1 MTFDNATVTYDP
13 SYPNASIL
21 LCPSSCYTMRYLT
34 NQDEY
39 PIFGNETYSGNSLV
53 CKSAMHDGRVAPWI
67 GENSPILI
75 QNISLQLSIFP
86 SALRNG
92 ILSAK
97 STSSSYNTY
106 RFANNRINETSIIDI
121 AIEHR
126 GFLYTQNKESSIT
139 CRSKNDLVSIEP
151 INIDNGWKH
160 WIENRLKYFTFPWN
174 MTRDQALTFCSNN
187 NATLMYWFNTTEQDI
202 LQNVILTTIHQLFR
216 YQRNTAGNDTLTF
229 FIGLKRINR
238 LQQWESN
245 VRNVNEERFD
255 INVNSLNNDDDYC
268 TIIQSSGGNPQSFG
282 IYSHRCDNQYI
293 SGYPLCR
300 IIPSL
305 IDQQH
310 DFIYRLES
318 DSQSGNLT
326 GVIDYCSEL
335 GGYPIYANNAYEWQ
349 LIQEIML
356 KDSNFKSDYVYTGL
370 ISQSK
375 QVNNAYWMPKNIS
388 YNNSLNYIWFA
399 SSRGSD
405 RIAFH
410 LSKARDES
418 YYGLYDINP
427 YTNLNNLR
435 FCRKN
440 DIKQMIKQSSSC
452 QYKQCTSKCI
462 NITLPSQSDDSRFG
476 FYGCFSKNS
485 LASTVYTQSFPL
497 DGDFIRPVLPM
508 EYSVGIRRSS
518 NDSLTFSFNQVDKD
532 LRYDCYEY
540 INVDKSSTLD
550 DTIRL
555 NCDSSN
561 TNNKTISGIRIKKDF
576 NGLFSIGLRER
587 RLSAHHTR
595 FIDYQDSGS
604 RCSSQGIYHPY
615 INQCICGPGFY
626 GDQCQYSCP
635 SGYYGQDC
643 DYHCSGDDDYCQG
656 LLICLVDP
664 YGCSCYSGWYGTN
677 CNISC
682 PSDRYGPDC
691 SYRCSCQSCNRFT
704 GACNCLGTECYQG
717 RYSRNELDSRCSSS
731 SPNLALLISVPI
743 VGAVVVAA
751 IIGGLI
757 YWRKRRSADEENLFQ
772 NSGVRFSSDSYP
784 ASYEQN
790 PYQRD
795 YNNILSERL

>member
-1 MTFDNATVTYDP
+1 MDVDCYSSFIFYLIFIFINTFSIINGQFYLSRICFMTFDNATVTYDP

-349 LIQEIML
+349 LIQ
-356 KDSNFKSDYVYTGL
+356 G
-370 ISQSK
+370 
-375 QVNNAYWMPKNIS
+375 
-388 YNNSLNYIWFA
+388 YI
-399 SSRGSD
+399 
-405 RIAFH
+405 
-410 LSKARDES
+410 L
-418 YYGLYDINP
+418 
-427 YTNLNNLR
+427 
-435 FCRKN
+435 
-440 DIKQMIKQSSSC
+440 
-452 QYKQCTSKCI
+452 
-462 NITLPSQSDDSRFG
+462 
-476 FYGCFSKNS
+476 
-485 LASTVYTQSFPL
+485 
-497 DGDFIRPVLPM
+497 FI
-508 EYSVGIRRSS
+508 
-518 NDSLTFSFNQVDKD
+518 
-532 LRYDCYEY
+532 
-540 INVDKSSTLD
+540 
-550 DTIRL
+550 
-555 NCDSSN
+555 
-561 TNNKTISGIRIKKDF
+561 
-576 NGLFSIGLRER
+576 
-587 RLSAHHTR
+587 
-595 FIDYQDSGS
+595 
-604 RCSSQGIYHPY
+604 
-615 INQCICGPGFY
+615 
-626 GDQCQYSCP
+626 
-635 SGYYGQDC
+635 
-643 DYHCSGDDDYCQG
+643 
-656 LLICLVDP
+656 
-664 YGCSCYSGWYGTN
+664 
-677 CNISC
+677 
-682 PSDRYGPDC
+682 
-691 SYRCSCQSCNRFT
+691 
-704 GACNCLGTECYQG
+704 
-717 RYSRNELDSRCSSS
+717 
-731 SPNLALLISVPI
+731 
-743 VGAVVVAA
+743 
-751 IIGGLI
+751 
-757 YWRKRRSADEENLFQ
+757 
-772 NSGVRFSSDSYP
+772 
-784 ASYEQN
+784 
-790 PYQRD
+790 
-795 YNNILSERL
+795 

>member
-53 CKSAMHDGRVAPWI
+53 CKSAMLDLVSYSMEI
-67 GENSPILI
+67 
-75 QNISLQLSIFP
+75 
-86 SALRNG
+86 
-92 ILSAK
+92 

-349 LIQEIML
+349 LIQ
-356 KDSNFKSDYVYTGL
+356 G
-370 ISQSK
+370 
-375 QVNNAYWMPKNIS
+375 
-388 YNNSLNYIWFA
+388 YI
-399 SSRGSD
+399 
-405 RIAFH
+405 
-410 LSKARDES
+410 L
-418 YYGLYDINP
+418 
-427 YTNLNNLR
+427 
-435 FCRKN
+435 
-440 DIKQMIKQSSSC
+440 
-452 QYKQCTSKCI
+452 
-462 NITLPSQSDDSRFG
+462 
-476 FYGCFSKNS
+476 
-485 LASTVYTQSFPL
+485 
-497 DGDFIRPVLPM
+497 FI
-508 EYSVGIRRSS
+508 
-518 NDSLTFSFNQVDKD
+518 
-532 LRYDCYEY
+532 
-540 INVDKSSTLD
+540 
-550 DTIRL
+550 
-555 NCDSSN
+555 
-561 TNNKTISGIRIKKDF
+561 
-576 NGLFSIGLRER
+576 
-587 RLSAHHTR
+587 
-595 FIDYQDSGS
+595 
-604 RCSSQGIYHPY
+604 
-615 INQCICGPGFY
+615 
-626 GDQCQYSCP
+626 
-635 SGYYGQDC
+635 
-643 DYHCSGDDDYCQG
+643 
-656 LLICLVDP
+656 
-664 YGCSCYSGWYGTN
+664 
-677 CNISC
+677 
-682 PSDRYGPDC
+682 
-691 SYRCSCQSCNRFT
+691 
-704 GACNCLGTECYQG
+704 
-717 RYSRNELDSRCSSS
+717 
-731 SPNLALLISVPI
+731 
-743 VGAVVVAA
+743 
-751 IIGGLI
+751 
-757 YWRKRRSADEENLFQ
+757 
-772 NSGVRFSSDSYP
+772 
-784 ASYEQN
+784 
-790 PYQRD
+790 
-795 YNNILSERL
+795 